1 MAGLAERWEQSAI
14 KAEELGLLEIL
25 VGDSNKTDI
34 DFATVALLRRA
45 RVLADDGHYP
55 ETTQSMLQAD
65 GFHTAEKLMY
75 GKVRRELKEVAGRA
89 RERQSSAASETAA
102 RVDHINRGLLTTIL
116 PSEKSPT

>member
-55 ETTQSMLQAD
+55 ETTQSMH

-102 RVDHINRGLLTTIL
+102 RVDQINRGLLTTIL